1 MRDEI
6 VALGA
11 RVHLFVR
18 PDKREEF
25 ISLWRDVLNCNIAER
40 DVGMEYPVALVVF
53 PDGSSFSAEFSDLAP
68 DEYSGDRLGDEH
80 AFRGAWLEFKT
91 HDVAAIEQKLR
102 DSGIRHFRHAPS
114 PHTYFSAPGGQVFR
128 IIDVAYTGP

>member
-1 MRDEI
+1 MGGEI
-6 VALGA
+6 VAMGA

-25 ISLWRDVLNCNIAER
+25 ISLWRDVLKCNVVER
-40 DVGMEYPVALVVF
+40 DFGMDHPIALVVF
-53 PDGSSFSAEFSDLAP
+53 PDGSSFSVEFSGLAP
-68 DEYSGDRLGDEH
+68 EHYSGTQLDDER

-91 HDVAAIEQKLR
+91 HDAAAIEQKLH
-102 DSGIRHFRHAPS
+102 DAGIRSFRHPPS

-128 IIDVAYTGP
+128 IIDVNYTGP